1 MANTKNAKKAD
12 RQSKKHREDNRYY
25 AKTTRNAIKKL
36 RLTTNPE
43 EAKKSLPEVIAMV
56 DKLARK
62 NVIHKNKAANL
73 KSSLMKKA
81 ASVK

>member
-12 RQSKKHREDNRYY
+12 RQAKKRREDNRYY
-25 AKTTRNAIKKL
+25 AKTTRNAIRTVRASTDKK
-36 RLTTNPE
+36 E
-43 EAKKSLPEVIAMV
+43 VEKSLSEVIAMV

-62 NVIHKNKAANL
+62 KVINKNKAANL

-81 ASVK
+81 ASLK

>member
-12 RQSKKHREDNRYY
+12 RQAKKRRLDNRYY
-25 AKTTRNAIKKL
+25 AKTTRGAIKSL
-36 RLTTNPE
+36 RLSTNAE
-43 EAKKSLPEVIAMV
+43 EVKKSLPDVIAMV

-62 NVIHKNKAANL
+62 NVIHKNKASNL

-81 ASVK
+81 AGMK